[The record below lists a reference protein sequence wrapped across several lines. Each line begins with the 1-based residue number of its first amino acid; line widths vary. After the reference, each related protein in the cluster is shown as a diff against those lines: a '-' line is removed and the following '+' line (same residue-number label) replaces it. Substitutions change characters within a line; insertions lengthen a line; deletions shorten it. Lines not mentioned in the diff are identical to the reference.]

1 MKRHERPYGC
11 TFLACNKTFGS
22 KNDWK
27 RHENSQHFH
36 LETWRCDKEKPEGGA
51 CAKVSY
57 RRQTF
62 QEHLKKEH
70 DIIDQAA
77 VQNKVEACR
86 IGRNCQARFWC
97 GFCVSLV
104 DLKNQSFAAWTERF
118 DHIDN
123 HFMGRHGLKKQSIQN
138 WIPVDSDK
146 SRGDVDNPNIL
157 GGSSPKDG
165 RQELSTDSTNDFG
178 TSSPEPVGN
187 KGASSALVGQESRI
201 SKKRERSDDKNDRPA
216 KYTKITEIVYCVR
229 SHVTMAYAFA
239 NVFIVS
245 LCG

>member
-1 MKRHERPYGC
+1 MMIRKHMKRHERPYGC

-77 VQNKVEACR
+77 VQNICTSVLEVGWSFMNTSHVPPPRFQVAR
-86 IGRNCQARFWC
+86 INSGCDLVSILS
-97 GFCVSLV
+97 CVVSH
-104 DLKNQSFAAWTERF
+104 R
-118 DHIDN
+118 
-123 HFMGRHGLKKQSIQN
+123 
-138 WIPVDSDK
+138 
-146 SRGDVDNPNIL
+146 
-157 GGSSPKDG
+157 
-165 RQELSTDSTNDFG
+165 
-178 TSSPEPVGN
+178 
-187 KGASSALVGQESRI
+187 
-201 SKKRERSDDKNDRPA
+201 
-216 KYTKITEIVYCVR
+216 VR
-229 SHVTMAYAFA
+229 SRLAMT
-239 NVFIVS
+239 VS
-245 LCG
+245 P

>member
-11 TFLACNKTFGS
+11 TFMTCNKTFGS

-36 LETWRCDKEKPEGGA
+36 LETWRCDREKPEGGA

-70 DIIDQAA
+70 DIIDQDA
-77 VQNKVEACR
+77 VHNMVEACR

-123 HFMGRHGLKKQSIQN
+123 HFMGRHGLQKQSIQN

-157 GGSSPKDG
+157 GGYSPKDG
-165 RQELSTDSTNDFG
+165 RQELSTDSTNEFG
-178 TSSPEPVGN
+178 TISPEPVGN
-187 KGASSALVGQESRI
+187 KGASSALVGQEPGI

-229 SHVTMAYAFA
+229 SHFTMAYAFA